1 MVHAL
6 SEVRRVLSPDGIL
19 IDLRPLADNW
29 PVEVVSLREV
39 RRTGRV
45 LDLPAQTGG
54 DAASNAAMQEV
65 ERHGWFTAEAQQS
78 FPFMYTWDTPSEM
91 EEFVNDDWQDFI
103 DLDDE
108 TKRATRAA
116 WAVADADSRVRIR
129 VNVWIARWRK
139 ADWPLLDAS
148 RQSAPLKGEP

>member
-6 SEVRRVLSPDGIL
+6 SEIRRVLAPVGIL

-45 LDLPAQTGG
+45 LDLPEQTNG
-54 DAASNAAMQEV
+54 DLSSNEAMREA
-65 ERHGWFTAEAQQS
+65 ERRGWFTREQEELFRYIYA
-78 FPFMYTWDTPSEM
+78 WDTPSEM

-103 DLDDE
+103 DLDEE
-108 TKRATRAA
+108 TKRVTRAV

-129 VNVWIARWRK
+129 MDVWIARCRK
-139 ADWPLLDAS
+139 QTS
-148 RQSAPLKGEP
+148 ITEMKQ

>member
-6 SEVRRVLSPDGIL
+6 SEIRRVLMPDGTL

-39 RRTGRV
+39 KRTGRV
-45 LDLPAQTGG
+45 LDLPEQTDG
-54 DAASNAAMQEV
+54 DIASNEAMREV
-65 ERHGWFTAEAQQS
+65 ERRGWFTREQEEL
-78 FPFMYTWDTPSEM
+78 FPYIYSWDTPSEM
-91 EEFVNDDWQDFI
+91 EEFVNDDWKDFI

-129 VNVWIARWRK
+129 MNVWIASW
-139 ADWPLLDAS
+139 
-148 RQSAPLKGEP
+148 